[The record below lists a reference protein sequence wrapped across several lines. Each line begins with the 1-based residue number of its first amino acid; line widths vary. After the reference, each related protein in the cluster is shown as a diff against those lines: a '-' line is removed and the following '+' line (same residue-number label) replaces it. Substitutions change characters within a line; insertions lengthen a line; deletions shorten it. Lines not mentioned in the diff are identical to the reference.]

1 MRQVIEKTQPTPQ
14 PRKRRSDAEY
24 AVLQARAVRSALRRL
39 ERERMETI
47 ALGLRIHEEAHRAAV
62 AMEQGD
68 SEAAFRALS
77 AIVERARRVA
87 DTWRELGEVQ

>member
-1 MRQVIEKTQPTPQ
+1 MQKITDLPAPPPRT
-14 PRKRRSDAEY
+14 RKRRSDAEY

-47 ALGLRIHEEAHRAAV
+47 ALALRIREETHRAAV
-62 AMEQGD
+62 ALEHGD
-68 SEAAFRALS
+68 NEAAFRAL
-77 AIVERARRVA
+77 AVIADRARRVA